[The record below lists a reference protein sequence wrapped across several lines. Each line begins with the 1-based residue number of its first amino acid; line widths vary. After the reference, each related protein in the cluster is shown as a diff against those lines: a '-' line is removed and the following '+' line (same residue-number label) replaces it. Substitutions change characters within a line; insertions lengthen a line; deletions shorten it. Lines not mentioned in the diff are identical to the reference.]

1 MDQQELISTT
11 HKPLRLLRL
20 RESSWD
26 LDRIYY
32 YLLVHYFGTAALRWE
47 ASQPAS
53 TVTGVIAQQTASPDK
68 PVATGA
74 AHTSNAH
81 NYDLPC
87 AARDVEMEVERY
99 RARSKGGS
107 LMPLTYGLMA
117 LKKLCSSGGASDVE
131 DDDAIKSAFTILREE
146 LVAELKS
153 EPGRQIE
160 RLLGE
165 IEEFMRVARMDG

>member
-1 MDQQELISTT
+1 
-11 HKPLRLLRL
+11 LRLLRL

-47 ASQPAS
+47 SYGSLSSIAA
-53 TVTGVIAQQTASPDK
+53 VDAQQTASLVQPI
-68 PVATGA
+68 A
-74 AHTSNAH
+74 AEADYIAKTE
-81 NYDLPC
+81 NYDVPC

-99 RARSKGGS
+99 LARSKGGS

-117 LKKLCSSGGASDVE
+117 LRTLWLDRPNRNT
-131 DDDAIKSAFTILREE
+131 DDDGTIRSAFAIVREE
-146 LVAELKS
+146 LGEVLNS

-160 RLLGE
+160 RLLAE
-165 IEEFMRVARMDG
+165 IK